1 MSNEDAD
8 KEALAELDQHMKDLD
23 DVIAEHDRDQASLA
37 TLPQGVTI
45 ERRMALLE
53 RAQWQ
58 DRRLILMLMR
68 TALGQTRVNVGTV
81 QMTERHEELAEMVKL
96 IMRSKS
102 IGQA

>member
-53 RAQWQ
+53 RAQ
-58 DRRLILMLMR
+58 
-68 TALGQTRVNVGTV
+68 
-81 QMTERHEELAEMVKL
+81 
-96 IMRSKS
+96 
-102 IGQA
+102 